1 MISKSATFANGDD
14 PDNPRAALPGILAQV
29 GLILAPAGLI
39 ALFCQVLDASNRT
52 TGATSLAAV
61 FLTSIC
67 IYRRQINR
75 YVPSSILTG
84 LLVALCAVFFFKYQN
99 ILLKDTGLIKWYRQ
113 SNDYLAQ
120 INLDIARSHQDIWF
134 FGTDF
139 NVSAGERRDLLL
151 NMLSNGVNINYL
163 IFDPKSGHLDDL
175 AADFSQSPAELRSEC
190 EKGLASIVE
199 LQREWQNRSSGAA
212 KPAELRVRIFDTH
225 PHARFY
231 IFDPGSTEGTTFFV
245 PYINDVNSPNVPGY
259 LLQNVPK
266 GVFQQYFGGIRKL
279 WAASE
284 TLDQHQ
290 ANPSTIH

>member
-1 MISKSATFANGDD
+1 MASNTTGAVKDD
-14 PDNPRAALPGILAQV
+14 VPSGQDTGLPSILTQV

-67 IYRRQINR
+67 IYRRAINR

-84 LLVALCAVFFFKYQN
+84 LLVALGAVFFFNYQN

-113 SNDYLAQ
+113 SNQYLAQ
-120 INLDIARSHQDIWF
+120 IDLEIAQSQQEIWF
-134 FGTDF
+134 FGTNF
-139 NVSAGERRDLLL
+139 NISAGEHRDVLLKA
-151 NMLSNGVNINYL
+151 LSKGVNVNYL
-163 IFDPKSGHLDDL
+163 IFDPNSGHLDDL
-175 AADFSQSPAELRSEC
+175 AADFNQSLDELRSEC

-199 LQREWQNRSSGAA
+199 LQREWQSRSSTAA
-212 KPAELRVRIFDTH
+212 RPGELRVRVFNTH

-231 IFDPGSTEGTTFFV
+231 IFDPDRTEGKTFFV

-266 GVFQQYFGGIRKL
+266 GVFQQYFSGIKKR
-279 WAASE
+279 WDASE
-284 TLDQHQ
+284 SLEQHQ
-290 ANPSTIH
+290 KNSATIH

>member
-1 MISKSATFANGDD
+1 MSSDNASVANGEVRGGQAG
-14 PDNPRAALPGILAQV
+14 PLPGLLAQI

-67 IYRRQINR
+67 IYRRPINR

-84 LLVALCAVFFFKYQN
+84 LLVALSAVFFFNYQN
-99 ILLKDTGLIKWYRQ
+99 ILLKDTGLIKWYRA
-113 SNDYLAQ
+113 SNQYLAQ
-120 INLDIARSHQDIWF
+120 IDLDIANSQQEIWF
-134 FGTDF
+134 VGTDF
-139 NVSAGERRDLLL
+139 NISAGEQRDSLLKV
-151 NMLSNGVNINYL
+151 LSKGINVHYL

-175 AADFSQSPAELRSEC
+175 AADFNQTPDELRSEC

-199 LQREWQNRSSGAA
+199 LQREWQNRSLTATRPG
-212 KPAELRVRIFDTH
+212 ELRVKIFDTH

-231 IFDPGSTEGTTFFV
+231 VFDPGRVEGKTFFV
-245 PYINDVNSPNVPGY
+245 PYINDVNSPNAPGF

-266 GVFQQYFGGIRKL
+266 GVFHQYFGGIQKL
-279 WAASE
+279 WETAE
-284 TLDQHQ
+284 TLDQHLN
-290 ANPSTIH
+290 NPAAIH